1 VGHLTSVV
9 YSSQHSLLCIA
20 GQGSK
25 HCSPV
30 VKFFRNWWNMYFF
43 INYWNKDSNQ
53 AWARQVNEVALMR
66 QTQMEQN
73 NILFISRWD
82 AFSKVL
88 FKLCS
93 LNESE
98 TVKYCYFLFWT
109 NHKWYISFTHHSG
122 MSHSN
127 GQKFSFT
134 HHSQSV
140 SINHLTYVS
149 FSWKHIVQTSLML
162 VHNISLSLTSNFSFS
177 FSSLSHLSPLSLSF
191 SPLTSPSPSHVT
203 QPTNQSQ

>member
-1 VGHLTSVV
+1 MSYFSFFVQLISGVHIFLTIEPVIGGAPDVSRL
-9 YSSQHSLLCIA
+9 QLATFLA
-20 GQGSK
+20 L
-25 HCSPV
+25 HCWTRFETLQSCREV
-30 VKFFRNWWNMYFF
+30 FQKLMEYVFFL
-43 INYWNKDSNQ
+43 INYWNNDWNQ

-140 SINHLTYVS
+140 SINHLICVS
-149 FSWKHIVQTSLML
+149 FIWKHIVQTSLML
-162 VHNISLSLTSNFSFS
+162 
-177 FSSLSHLSPLSLSF
+177 
-191 SPLTSPSPSHVT
+191 
-203 QPTNQSQ
+203 